1 MTSKKIKKGDTV
13 AVVSG
18 KDKGKSGKVIRVER
32 ETDRLV
38 VEGANIH
45 HRFEKPRGN
54 KAGERVSFPGSMSI
68 SKVMIVC
75 PNCNEVSRVGMK
87 VLEDGTKQRV
97 CKSCQKAI

>member
-1 MTSKKIKKGDTV
+1 MTSRIKKGDTV
-13 AVVSG
+13 AVISG
-18 KDKGKSGKVIRVER
+18 KDKGKNGKVLRVER

-54 KAGERVSFPGSMSI
+54 KAGQRVQFAGSMST

-75 PNCNEVSRVGMK
+75 PNCSEVSRIGMK
-87 VLEDGTKQRV
+87 VLEDGTKQRI
-97 CKSCQKAI
+97 CKSCKKAI